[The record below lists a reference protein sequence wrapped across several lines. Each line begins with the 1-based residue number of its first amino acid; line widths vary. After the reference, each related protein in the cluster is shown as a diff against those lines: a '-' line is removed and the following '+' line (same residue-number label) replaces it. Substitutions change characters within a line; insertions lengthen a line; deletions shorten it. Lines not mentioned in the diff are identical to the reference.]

1 LLGFEL
7 VRGIG
12 RVWVRVVSSERT
24 GMAPREREWL
34 YE

>member
-1 LLGFEL
+1 MLGFEL

-12 RVWVRVVSSERT
+12 CIWVRVVSSERT
-24 GMAPREREWL
+24 GMAPRERERL